1 MIVKFITYKVIFVIA
16 AFYDYKLKQIN
27 IKTTFL
33 HSDLKKEVYVIQLN
47 EYEKK
52 KEKMYKLK
60 KALYE
65 LKQFS
70 YL

>member
-1 MIVKFITYKVIFVIA
+1 MK
-16 AFYDYKLKQIN
+16 
-27 IKTTFL
+27 IKTAFL
-33 HSDLKKEVYVIQLN
+33 YNNLKKEVYVIQLN

-52 KEKMYKLK
+52 KEKIYKLK
-60 KALYE
+60 KALYK

>member
-1 MIVKFITYKVIFVIA
+1 MTYKVIFVIA
-16 AFYDYKLKQIN
+16 AFYNYKLKQIN
-27 IKTTFL
+27 IKTAFL
-33 HSDLKKEVYVIQLN
+33 HSNLKEKVYVIQFN

-65 LKQFS
+65 LK
-70 YL
+70 

>member
-1 MIVKFITYKVIFVIA
+1 M
-16 AFYDYKLKQIN
+16 
-27 IKTTFL
+27 TFL
-33 HSDLKKEVYVIQLN
+33 HNDLKEEIYVIQLN

-70 YL
+70 CL

>member
-1 MIVKFITYKVIFVIA
+1 MIVKSMTYKVIFVIA
-16 AFYDYKLKQIN
+16 VFYDYELKQIN
-27 IKTTFL
+27 IKMTFL
-33 HSDLKKEVYVIQLN
+33 HSDLKEEVYVIQLN

-60 KALYE
+60 KALYK

-70 YL
+70 HL